1 LGPSYYPATRAYP
14 AESFADDLIY
24 SGHIYPNQKQI
35 APFGELGFEIT
46 PALKGAVGLRYV
58 SATSTESVDSG
69 GFYSYGLPAT
79 YNLNEKFSATTPKF
93 SLEYALN
100 ASSNLYAT
108 IAKGFRLGGPTGPV
122 PAFEPNGPPPAAP
135 GVCDADYNTFGVKGA
150 PNQYQ
155 SDSLWS
161 YELGSKGRYFNNRL
175 SINAAVYTI
184 NWTNIQQTINLPTC
198 GFYFT
203 TNVGDAKI
211 YGSEFELRAL
221 VASNLTLSLNAGS
234 THAYITSVSA
244 EGAGIVSPGEWVLNV
259 PLYTVTPSLDY
270 DAPIGDHTA
279 LFARA
284 DFPYTGRSRGY
295 FDSSG
300 LPHVFQPGYGI
311 VNLSTGFTRD
321 KLSVS
326 LYVKNLLNWKNVI
339 QYPSVNSVQQGYTVR
354 PATFGVTA
362 ALSFD

>member
-1 LGPSYYPATRAYP
+1 VGPSYYAATAAYP
-14 AESFADDLIY
+14 AESFANDLIY
-24 SGHIYPNQKQI
+24 YGHIYPKQQQI

-46 PALKGAVGLRYV
+46 PALKGAIGLRYV
-58 SATSTESVDSG
+58 SAKSSELVVSG
-69 GFYSYGLPAT
+69 GFYSYGLPAS
-79 YNLNEKFSATTPKF
+79 YDVNEKFSATTPKF

-100 ASSNLYAT
+100 ESSNLYAT

-122 PAFEPNGPPPAAP
+122 PAFQPNGPPPATP
-135 GVCDADYNTFGVKGA
+135 GTCDTDYSTFGLAGA

-175 SINAAVYTI
+175 SINAAVYAI

-203 TNVGDAKI
+203 TNVGDAKV

-221 VASNLTLSLNAGS
+221 VIPHLTLGLNAGS

-244 EGAGIVSPGEWVLNV
+244 EGAGIVSPGEWILNV
-259 PLYTVTPSLDY
+259 PLYTVTPSVDF
-270 DAPIGDHTA
+270 DAPMGDRGTV
-279 LFARA
+279 FARV
-284 DFPYTGRSRGY
+284 DVPYTGRSRGY

-311 VNLSTGFTRD
+311 VNMSVGFTWD
-321 KLSVS
+321 KLSVG
-326 LYVKNLLNWKNVI
+326 LYAKNLLNWKNVI

-354 PATFGVTA
+354 PATVGITA
-362 ALSFD
+362 TMQL